1 MSSSLVASGWISSCP
16 CFREW
21 KGERSLAS
29 RLSAAAAAAGAA
41 AIGAVVVAAE
51 AAVAAVGVGVETGVE
66 IEAEAEAE
74 NAKASGYESGVETE
88 VWVAASVHDLV
99 YCVMGC
105 YNWPLARLPRV
116 VQVVGRVA
124 QPSCV

>member
-1 MSSSLVASGWISSCP
+1 MASGWISSCP

-41 AIGAVVVAAE
+41 AIGAVAVAAE
-51 AAVAAVGVGVETGVE
+51 AAVAAVGVEIETGVE
-66 IEAEAEAE
+66 IEAEAEAEAE

-105 YNWPLARLPRV
+105 YSWPLARLPRV